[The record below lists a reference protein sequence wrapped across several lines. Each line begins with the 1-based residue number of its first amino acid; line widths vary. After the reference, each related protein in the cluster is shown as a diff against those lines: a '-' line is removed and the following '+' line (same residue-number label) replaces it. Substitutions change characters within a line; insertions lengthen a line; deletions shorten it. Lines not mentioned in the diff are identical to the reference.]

1 MKRTLFTLS
10 LLVSVCLS
18 MPSLKAQK
26 HEKYKGSSEFSTKI
40 SFTEIEAWDKAHPVT
55 TFKPKVPNKEP
66 FIYPEFDLSGKP
78 ILYRDKSVWQGSA
91 ANMAKDP
98 SPLPDKDFLALTDNN
113 NSIPPDVNGAPG
125 PNHLMVTLNT
135 EIRIQDKE
143 GNAISTVSTGSF
155 WHSVP
160 GAGGVFDPKINFD
173 SYANRWIFIMP
184 SESNASLSKLMVAVS
199 ENSDP
204 TGNWFLYVFDG
215 DPDDTHW
222 FDYPNVGFNKNWIVV
237 SGNMFGDGFGYS
249 ALYVFE
255 KQDLYD
261 HLPVID
267 YTRFSIFDGFTLIP
281 AVTFDTEEED
291 VYIVSNAGGNVN
303 GSGWLSLRKVT
314 GGLGNE
320 TVEDIGL
327 IEIADPWSNGSY
339 ANGGN
344 FAPQLGSDEKINTV
358 DARFENMVYRHGKLW
373 CTHHI
378 YLPAEDPTRCSVQW
392 FELATDGT
400 VLQRGRVDDA
410 AGNRCYAFAT
420 IAVNANEDIM
430 IGYGSFSPEQYA
442 SGSYSF
448 RFATDPPN
456 QLRDSYQF
464 IDGLAPYFK
473 TYGGDR
479 NRWGDYTATMIDP
492 VDDLDFWTIQ
502 QYADLPGSQDQWAT
516 WWAMVNIDAKP
527 EAAFGSNLT
536 TVPTG
541 STVDFTDLSKFE
553 PTEWYWT
560 FEAGIPHTSTEQNPH
575 NILYSFAGLFDVTLI
590 ASNYLGSDTLLVTNF
605 INSNTSILPEVHY
618 AVDNILPC
626 TGDTI
631 RFSDSTIYNP
641 TDWLWGFYPDS
652 VTFVN
657 GTSVHSQHPEIV
669 AGLPMPY
676 NVTLT
681 ASNLNGSTTITK
693 TSMVYPGGYFL
704 PWTEDFETTTLASKY
719 WQIANPDSSKTWEII
734 LVEGNDSGE
743 KAAYVNI
750 KNYIGLSQRDQ
761 LISPLINLT
770 DYRDASLEFQYAYAQ
785 RFPQYTDSLI
795 VYLTYDCGSQWVR
808 LLSLGQD
815 SLGNFAT
822 ADPTSNNFIPQ
833 SETDWCGSEGN
844 PPCPAIDL
852 TPWKGY
858 ADLRIVFE
866 SYNGFGNNLFIDN
879 VSIEGTLSGVM
890 PDETVSDMVTL
901 YPNPAEDFFRI
912 KRVEPAANAVVTIKD
927 LSGRILFT
935 SAFKGSESPKFST
948 VNFKPGIY
956 LIEIRCEDKVWLK
969 KLVIAG
975 R

>member
-1 MKRTLFTLS
+1 MKWFVLSVTFIFLFTGQNIRS
-10 LLVSVCLS
+10 QNIR
-18 MPSLKAQK
+18 KFI
-26 HEKYKGSSEFSTKI
+26 GSSEFSTKI
-40 SFTEIEAWDKAHPVT
+40 SFNEIEAWDKVHPVS

-66 FIYPEFDLSGKP
+66 FIYPEFPVEGKP
-78 ILYRDKSVWQGSA
+78 ILYRDKSVWKGSQ
-91 ANMAKDP
+91 ANLTKDP
-98 SPLPDKDFLALTDNN
+98 SPLPDKDFQALTDNN
-113 NSIPPDVNGAPG
+113 TSIPPDVNGAPG
-125 PNHLMVTLNT
+125 LNHLMVTLNT
-135 EIRIQDKE
+135 EYRIMDKE
-143 GNAISTVSTGSF
+143 GNIISTVSPGAF

-160 GAGGVFDPKINFD
+160 GAGGVFDPKINYD
-173 SYANRWIFIMP
+173 SYSNRWIFIMP
-184 SESNASLSKLMVAVS
+184 SESNPALSKLMVAVS

-261 HLPVID
+261 HLQVID
-267 YTRFSIFDGFTLIP
+267 YTRFSVYDGFTLIP

-327 IEIADPWSNGSY
+327 IEIADPWGNGSY

-358 DARFENMVYRHGKLW
+358 DARMENMVYRHGKLW

-378 YLPAEDPTRCSVQW
+378 YLPAENPTRCSVQW

-400 VLQRGRVDDA
+400 ILQRGRVDDA
-410 AGNRCYAFAT
+410 NGNRCYAFAT

-430 IGYGSFSPEQYA
+430 VGYGSFSPEQYA

-448 RFATDPPN
+448 RYASDPPN
-456 QLRDSYQF
+456 ILRDSYQF

-492 VDDLDFWTIQ
+492 ADDLDFWTIQ
-502 QYADLPGSQDQWAT
+502 QYADLPASQDRWAT

-527 EAAFGSNLT
+527 EAAFEANIT

-541 STVDFTDLSKFE
+541 STVNFTDLSRFE

-560 FEAGIPHTSTEQNPH
+560 FEAGVPHNSTEQNPQ
-575 NILYSFAGLFDVTLI
+575 NILYSFSGYYDVTLI
-590 ASNYLGSDTLLVTNF
+590 ASNYLGSDTLYIENY
-605 INSNTSILPEVHY
+605 INSSTTILPEVSY
-618 AVDNILPC
+618 SVDNPVPC

-631 RFSDSTIYNP
+631 RFTDSTIYNP
-641 TDWLWGFYPDS
+641 VEWLWGFYPDS

-657 GTSVHSQHPEIV
+657 GTSVHSRNPEII

-681 ASNLNGSTTITK
+681 ASNINGSTTVTK
-693 TSMVYPGGYFL
+693 TSMVIPGGYFL
-704 PWTEDFETTTLASKY
+704 PYSEDFETTALSDRY
-719 WQIANPDSSKTWEII
+719 WQTVNPDSSKTWE
-734 LVEGNDSGE
+734 LVMVEGNDPGE

-761 LISPLINLT
+761 LVSPLINLT
-770 DYRDASLEFQYAYAQ
+770 DYREATLEFQYAYAQ

-795 VYLTYDCGSQWVR
+795 VYLAYDCGSQFVR

-815 SLGNFAT
+815 SLMNFAT
-822 ADPTSNNFIPQ
+822 ADPTTNNFIPQ
-833 SETDWCGSEGN
+833 SENDWCGSEGN
-844 PPCPAIDL
+844 PACPVLDL

-858 ADLRIVFE
+858 PDLRIVFE

-879 VSIEGTLSGVM
+879 VSIEGTLSGTGETAVI
-890 PDETVSDMVTL
+890 PDEIHI
-901 YPNPAEDFFRI
+901 YPNPTEGSFTVKTKDYAGPLNILITDMTGRFI
-912 KRVEPAANAVVTIKD
+912 QCQDYPGGINKAVKFDI
-927 LSGRILFT
+927 SG
-935 SAFKGSESPKFST
+935 KGK
-948 VNFKPGIY
+948 GIY
-956 LIEIRCEDKVWLK
+956 LIEIATSNKSWIR
-969 KLVIAG
+969 KLIVK
-975 R
+975 